1 MSPPSPPW
9 EDVSASQI
17 PGAEAPFSRAG
28 GPGADSGLGVEWG
41 EGCKGVSFLSAA
53 PALNSQS
60 RANPDRDS
68 HRGDG
73 ERRGDLHP
81 VTHPSTAYS
90 PAGVGRGSWSPS
102 VKMNNNI
109 CRAQYLARSGF
120 HRHRVRACAKSLSRV
135 RLLVTLEPTRPLCP
149 WDSPG
154 KNTGVGCHARLQGTF
169 PTQREPV
176 SLR

>member
-17 PGAEAPFSRAG
+17 PGAEAPFSRVG
-28 GPGADSGLGVEWG
+28 GPGADSGLGIEWR
-41 EGCKGVSFLSAA
+41 EGWKGVSFPSAA
-53 PALNSQS
+53 PALNSPS

-90 PAGVGRGSWSPS
+90 PAGSAAAAGAPAPGPS
-102 VKMNNNI
+102 AKTS
-109 CRAQYLARSGF
+109 ARQ
-120 HRHRVRACAKSLSRV
+120 
-135 RLLVTLEPTRPLCP
+135 
-149 WDSPG
+149 G
-154 KNTGVGCHARLQGTF
+154 KGV
-169 PTQREPV
+169 
-176 SLR
+176 

>member
-17 PGAEAPFSRAG
+17 PGAEAPFSRVG
-28 GPGADSGLGVEWG
+28 GPGADSGLGIEWR
-41 EGCKGVSFLSAA
+41 EGWKGVSFPSAA
-53 PALNSQS
+53 PALNSPS

-102 VKMNNNI
+102 AWPEREDK
-109 CRAQYLARSGF
+109 CPAGQG
-120 HRHRVRACAKSLSRV
+120 RVSREGVCAPPQS
-135 RLLVTLEPTRPLCP
+135 
-149 WDSPG
+149 
-154 KNTGVGCHARLQGTF
+154 
-169 PTQREPV
+169 
-176 SLR
+176 

>member
-41 EGCKGVSFLSAA
+41 EGCKGVSFRSAA

-102 VKMNNNI
+102 AWRSPLPPSPRQGYFSLPGAHSLPPMKGPGMTVSPAAPGHPAAQSSPQPGHDELRLPGTHCWMI
-109 CRAQYLARSGF
+109 CSG
-120 HRHRVRACAKSLSRV
+120 L
-135 RLLVTLEPTRPLCP
+135 
-149 WDSPG
+149 
-154 KNTGVGCHARLQGTF
+154 
-169 PTQREPV
+169 
-176 SLR
+176 